1 MRTTVGLRFLGTGGS
16 VEYSK
21 RPIDIPEQIS
31 ILTSRGL
38 VIDSESFA
46 QQQFSS
52 ISYFR
57 LASYWKPFEIDLNAH
72 LLAKGTSLND
82 ILSLYTF
89 DRELRGIIF
98 AAIQDIEIALRTRII
113 HHFSMKHGAFWFM
126 DAAQFSDAEI
136 FKKCLIS
143 LQNEVGRSKED
154 FLLEHLKKYDSP
166 SMPPVWKTLEVAS
179 FGTLS
184 KLFCNMAD
192 VSVKKLVAKS
202 FGLPQYKYMESWV
215 RSITVLRNYC
225 AHHARIWNR
234 RFPLMPQ
241 LPRHLSLAWIDTE
254 TAKPMKLYAQLSAI
268 LYLEQSIASN
278 SAVKERLQVLLSGQ
292 PRSRLKA
299 MGFPEDWQ
307 EQGLWS

>member
-1 MRTTVGLRFLGTGGS
+1 M
-16 VEYSK
+16 EYSK

-31 ILTSRGL
+31 ILVSRGL
-38 VIDSESFA
+38 IIDNESFA
-46 QQQFSS
+46 RQQFLN

-57 LASYWKPFEIDLNAH
+57 LASYWKTFEVDTNTH
-72 LLAKGTSLND
+72 ELAKGTSLND
-82 ILSLYTF
+82 VLSLYAF

-98 AAIQDIEIALRTRII
+98 SAIQDVEIALRTRII
-113 HHFSMKHGAFWFM
+113 HYFSMKHGAFWFM
-126 DAAQFSDAEI
+126 DASLFSDAEI
-136 FKKCLIS
+136 FNKCFS
-143 LQNEVGRSKED
+143 NLQNEVGRSKED
-154 FLLEHLKKYDSP
+154 FLLEHFKKYDSP

-192 VSVKKLVAKS
+192 VSVKKSVAKS
-202 FGLPQYKYMESWV
+202 FGLPQYRYLESWV
-215 RSITVLRNYC
+215 RSITVLRNCC

-241 LPRHLSLAWIDTE
+241 LPRHLSLAWIDSE

-278 SAVKERLQVLLSGQ
+278 SSIKERLLVLLSKQ
-292 PRSRLKA
+292 PQSKLKA
-299 MGFPEDWQ
+299 MGFPEDWNKQ
-307 EQGLWS
+307 VLWKFSTSLVE

>member
-1 MRTTVGLRFLGTGGS
+1 M
-16 VEYSK
+16 EYSK

-31 ILTSRGL
+31 ILISRGL
-38 VIDSESFA
+38 VIDCESFA

-57 LASYWKPFEIDLNAH
+57 LASYWKPFEIDSDTHN
-72 LLAKGTSLND
+72 LAKGISLND
-82 ILSLYTF
+82 VLSLYTF

-126 DAAQFSDAEI
+126 DASLFSDVEI
-136 FKKCLIS
+136 FDKCFLS
-143 LQNEVGRSKED
+143 LQNEVARSKED
-154 FLLEHLKKYDSP
+154 FLLEHFKKYDSP
-166 SMPPVWKTLEVAS
+166 SMPPVWKTMEVAS

-192 VSVKKLVAKS
+192 VSVKKSVAKS
-202 FGLPQYKYMESWV
+202 FGLPQYKYLESWV
-215 RSITVLRNYC
+215 RSITVLRNCC
-225 AHHARIWNR
+225 AHHARVWNR
-234 RFPLMPQ
+234 RFPWKPQ
-241 LPRHLSLAWIDTE
+241 LPQKLPLEWIDISKTL
-254 TAKPMKLYAQLSAI
+254 PMKLYAQLSTI

-278 SAVKERLQVLLSGQ
+278 SSIKDRLQILLSTQ
-292 PRSRLKA
+292 PQSKLKA
-299 MGFPEDWQ
+299 MGFPEDWR